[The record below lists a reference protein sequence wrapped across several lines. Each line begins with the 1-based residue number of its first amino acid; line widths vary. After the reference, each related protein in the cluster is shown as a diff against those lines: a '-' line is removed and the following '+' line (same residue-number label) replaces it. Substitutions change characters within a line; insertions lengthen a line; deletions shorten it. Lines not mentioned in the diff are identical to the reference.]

1 MLGRGHSL
9 LPTRRLGK
17 GLILIWQ
24 VPKKSIN
31 SRLEERANIKEAEGH
46 EKSPFLDSLLS
57 SHSRRGFQKKRCLL
71 RLPRFTRTHCSAMK
85 SDTRDSSEHVPLS
98 ASHQPAAGTGA
109 IRLPLGSACSLQST
123 VRHLAQLQDQ
133 RRRRGP
139 CPQLG
144 TLPSPGL
151 STVSGQ
157 PGVASVFSAGQTNLP
172 GSWKWRGLDHP
183 AHHSPGLLPACLALQ
198 HALEMA
204 MSWTLALPWRES
216 VSWGERDTEA
226 AVYKTT
232 GVIGVGTGT
241 ARGLE
246 EVGLGTDRWR
256 PQGNVPIE
264 GP

>member
-1 MLGRGHSL
+1 MCPRPPPISRDRSVH
-9 LPTRRLGK
+9 LP
-17 GLILIWQ
+17 
-24 VPKKSIN
+24 S
-31 SRLEERANIKEAEGH
+31 
-46 EKSPFLDSLLS
+46 
-57 SHSRRGFQKKRCLL
+57 
-71 RLPRFTRTHCSAMK
+71 
-85 SDTRDSSEHVPLS
+85 
-98 ASHQPAAGTGA
+98 
-109 IRLPLGSACSLQST
+109 GSACSLQST
-123 VRHLAQLQDQ
+123 VRYLAQLRDQ

-144 TLPSPGL
+144 TLQSRSL

-157 PGVASVFSAGQTNLP
+157 AGVASVFSAGQTNLP

-183 AHHSPGLLPACLALQ
+183 AHHPPELLPSCLALQ
-198 HALEMA
+198 HALEIA

-216 VSWGERDTEA
+216 VSWGERDAEA

-246 EVGLGTDRWR
+246 EVGTDCWR